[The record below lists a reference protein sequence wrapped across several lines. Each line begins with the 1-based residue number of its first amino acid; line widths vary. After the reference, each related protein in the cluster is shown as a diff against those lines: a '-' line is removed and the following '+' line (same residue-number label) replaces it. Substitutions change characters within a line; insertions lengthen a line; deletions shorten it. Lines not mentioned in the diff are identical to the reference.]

1 MAPLKINT
9 PSMHHYSFF
18 APTPKGLESLLLA
31 ELSGLG
37 AVEVK
42 ETRAGV
48 SFSGPLGLAYRAC
61 LWSRLASRV
70 LLPLDN
76 FAAATPEALY
86 AGVHALAWED
96 HLGPDDTLTVD
107 FTTVQSQINHSH
119 YGALK
124 VKDAIV
130 DRFRERDGRRP
141 SVARERPS
149 VRINIYLY
157 HDQATVYLD
166 LSGES
171 LHRRG
176 YRDKS
181 VAAPLKENTACV
193 LLIRADW
200 PEIARAGGTLLDP
213 MCGGGTLLIE
223 GALMAADIAPGLLR
237 DYFGFQGW
245 RGHDTALWSELIAEA
260 RQRRADG
267 LRQLTTLYGFDADPR
282 AVEAARHNAA
292 TAGLTPHI
300 LIEQREVRALLAP
313 PTDTPG
319 LLAVNPPYGERLGE
333 TEALKPLYA
342 ELGAKLKEHFGGW
355 RTAVLTADPELGKGM
370 GIRARKRYVLFN
382 GALEC
387 KLLCF
392 DVTPEWFITPRPAE
406 DDLPLSPGAEMLVNR
421 LRKNLKTLGRW
432 ADKEQ
437 VSCYRLYDADLPEYA
452 VAVDVYHGEKLWVHV
467 QEYAAPASI
476 DPQKAEAR
484 LRDALRAIPVAL
496 DIPREQLFFKI
507 RQRQKG
513 SAQYQASDETGE
525 FHEVREGPCRL
536 LVNFTAYLDT
546 GLFLDHRPVR
556 TLIRELARGKEFLN
570 LFAYTGSASVHAAAG
585 GATGTTSVDMS
596 HTYLEWARRNM
607 ALNGYIGK
615 QHRYIQ
621 TDCVQWLAA
630 QSASAN
636 RQRYGLILL
645 DPPTFSNSKRMEG
658 NFDVQRDHVT
668 FIRQA
673 VALLAPGGTLLFS
686 TNYRRFKLDNAA
698 LADLQVEDISR
709 AMLPEDFARNP
720 RIHQVWRIQASNA

>member
-1 MAPLKINT
+1 
-9 PSMHHYSFF
+9 MHPYSFF

-37 AVEVK
+37 AMEVK

-48 SFSGPLGLAYRAC
+48 SFSGPLNLAYRAC

-70 LLPLDN
+70 LLPLNN
-76 FAAATPEALY
+76 FTAATPEALY

-119 YGALK
+119 FGALK

-130 DRFRERDGRRP
+130 DRFREREGRRP

-149 VRINIYLY
+149 VRINVYLY

-176 YRDKS
+176 YRAMP
-181 VAAPLKENTACV
+181 VAAPLKENTACA
-193 LLIRADW
+193 LLLRAGW

-245 RGHDTALWSELIAEA
+245 RGHDAALWSELIAEA
-260 RQRRADG
+260 QQRRADG
-267 LRQLTTLYGFDADPR
+267 LRQLTTLYGYDADPR
-282 AVEAARHNAA
+282 AVQAARHNVAA
-292 TAGLTPHI
+292 AGLTPHI
-300 LIEQREVRALLAP
+300 LIEQHDVHALVAP
-313 PTDTPG
+313 PTDKPG

-342 ELGAKLKEHFGGW
+342 ELGAKLKEHFSGW
-355 RTAVLTADPELGKGM
+355 RAAVLTGDPELGKGM

-392 DVTPEWFITPRPAE
+392 DVTPEWFITPRAAE
-406 DDLPLSPGAEMLVNR
+406 DDLPLSPGAEMLANR
-421 LRKNLKTLGRW
+421 LRKNLKSLGRW

-437 VSCYRLYDADLPEYA
+437 VRCYRLYDADLPEYA

-476 DPQKAEAR
+476 DPKKAENR
-484 LRDALRAIPVAL
+484 LRDALRAIPAAL
-496 DIPREQLFFKI
+496 EIPPEQMFFKI

-556 TLIRELARGKEFLN
+556 TLIRELARGQEFLN

-585 GATGTTSVDMS
+585 GAAGTTSVDMS
-596 HTYLEWARRNM
+596 HTYLDWARRNM
-607 ALNGYIGK
+607 ALNGFTGK
-615 QHRYIQ
+615 QHRYLQ
-621 TDCVQWLAA
+621 ADCVQWLAA
-630 QSASAN
+630 QSALTN

-658 NFDVQRDHVT
+658 SFDVQRDHVT

-686 TNYRRFKLDNAA
+686 TNYRRFKLDATA
-698 LADLQVEDISR
+698 LADLQVADISR

-720 RIHQVWRIQASNA
+720 RIHQVWRIQAGKA